1 MLKKWFLNFI
11 LIFSFIFLSVFI
23 ILRMTSVD
31 GIVAR
36 VEDRAQKVFS
46 ITSQTENKTNLNSS
60 DQTASEMANESS
72 RKTDEEFTSWVQ
84 TQTQNLEVPTND
96 PIEFERKTKEFVN
109 QLNSSQLSELKNKI
123 LNLELPMNERI
134 FSNYA
139 MMQFEGD
146 SKNEFLNELINSPVP
161 QFPDPKPHTS
171 DEVRRGQEYAL
182 RYMEIDELFRRSED
196 GDENAREILTQI
208 AQNHPDLKIQNYAK
222 RKLVEIRK

>member
-1 MLKKWFLNFI
+1 MTKKHFSI
-11 LIFSFIFLSVFI
+11 LILVLLGLYVAFRF
-23 ILRMTSVD
+23 TEED
-31 GIVAR
+31 GIVTR
-36 VEDRAQKVFS
+36 IEDRARKAFS
-46 ITSQTENKTNLNSS
+46 FSSSQVEKKMNLNSS
-60 DQTASEMANESS
+60 DQTSTETANQATQ
-72 RKTDEEFTSWVQ
+72 KTNEEFTQWLQ

-109 QLNSSQLSELKNKI
+109 QLNQVQLGQLKDKI

-182 RYMEIDELFRRSED
+182 RYMEIDELSRRSED
-196 GDENAREILTQI
+196 GDENAREILSQI
-208 AQNHPDLKIQNYAK
+208 ALNHPDLKIQNYAK
-222 RKLVEIRK
+222 RKLSEIRK